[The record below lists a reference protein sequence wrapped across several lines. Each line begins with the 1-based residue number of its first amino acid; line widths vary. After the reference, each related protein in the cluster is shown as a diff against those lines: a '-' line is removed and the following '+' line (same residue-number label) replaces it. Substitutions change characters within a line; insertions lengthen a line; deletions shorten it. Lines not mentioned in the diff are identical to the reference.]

1 MSEFL
6 ISNPYLG
13 LSFLISLY
21 FVGYFTISKVASRI
35 LIDRSNGI
43 ARDPSRFFKFSEFFL
58 DLAGLIIVQ
67 VILDKSLIVELSLG
81 FLLNLLMKPLMLLY
95 LFFQLTY
102 FPPIMLRL
110 YNFLLYFSSVFAIF
124 DMIRQ
129 KYLLIDYY
137 SIFLYNVNA
146 PWNICSVPLL

>member
-81 FLLNLLMKPLMLLY
+81 FLLNLLMKPLMSALSLITMSKKDRDQLL
-95 LFFQLTY
+95 QKKKD
-102 FPPIMLRL
+102 
-110 YNFLLYFSSVFAIF
+110 
-124 DMIRQ
+124 DMQ
-129 KYLLIDYY
+129 KIIDE
-137 SIFLYNVNA
+137 IDDDDI
-146 PWNICSVPLL
+146 WKE

>member
-21 FVGYFTISKVASRI
+21 LVGYFTISKVASRI

-67 VILDKSLIVELSLG
+67 VILDKSLIVELGLG
-81 FLLNLLMKPLMLLY
+81 FLLNLLMKPLMSALSLITMSKKDRDQLL
-95 LFFQLTY
+95 QKKKD
-102 FPPIMLRL
+102 
-110 YNFLLYFSSVFAIF
+110 
-124 DMIRQ
+124 DMQ
-129 KYLLIDYY
+129 KIIDEIDDDDIWKEWY
-137 SIFLYNVNA
+137 ICIVKNVI
-146 PWNICSVPLL
+146 NISDGSM

>member
-67 VILDKSLIVELSLG
+67 VILDKSLIVELGLG
-81 FLLNLLMKPLMLLY
+81 FLLNLLMKPLMSALSLITMSKKDRDQLL
-95 LFFQLTY
+95 QKKKD
-102 FPPIMLRL
+102 
-110 YNFLLYFSSVFAIF
+110 
-124 DMIRQ
+124 DMQ
-129 KYLLIDYY
+129 KFIDE
-137 SIFLYNVNA
+137 IDDDDI
-146 PWNICSVPLL
+146 WKE

>member
-43 ARDPSRFFKFSEFFL
+43 AREPSRFFKFSEFFL

-67 VILDKSLIVELSLG
+67 VILDKSLIVELGLG
-81 FLLNLLMKPLMLLY
+81 FLLNLLMKPLMSALSLITMSKKDRDQLL
-95 LFFQLTY
+95 QKKKD
-102 FPPIMLRL
+102 
-110 YNFLLYFSSVFAIF
+110 
-124 DMIRQ
+124 DMQ
-129 KYLLIDYY
+129 KIIDE
-137 SIFLYNVNA
+137 IDDDDI
-146 PWNICSVPLL
+146 WKE

>member
-67 VILDKSLIVELSLG
+67 VILDKSLIVELGLG
-81 FLLNLLMKPLMLLY
+81 FLLNLLMKPLMSALSLITMSKKDRDQLL
-95 LFFQLTY
+95 QKKKD
-102 FPPIMLRL
+102 
-110 YNFLLYFSSVFAIF
+110 
-124 DMIRQ
+124 DMQ
-129 KYLLIDYY
+129 KIIDEIDDDDIWKEWY
-137 SIFLYNVNA
+137 ICIAKNVI
-146 PWNICSVPLL
+146 NISDGSM

>member
-13 LSFLISLY
+13 LSFLIPLY

-67 VILDKSLIVELSLG
+67 VILDKSLIVELGLG
-81 FLLNLLMKPLMLLY
+81 FLLNLLMKPLMSALSLITMSKKDRDQLL
-95 LFFQLTY
+95 QKKKD
-102 FPPIMLRL
+102 
-110 YNFLLYFSSVFAIF
+110 
-124 DMIRQ
+124 DMQ
-129 KYLLIDYY
+129 KIIDE
-137 SIFLYNVNA
+137 IDDDDI
-146 PWNICSVPLL
+146 WKE

>member
-21 FVGYFTISKVASRI
+21 LVGYFTISKVASRI

-58 DLAGLIIVQ
+58 DLVGLIIVQ
-67 VILDKSLIVELSLG
+67 VILDKSLIVELGLG
-81 FLLNLLMKPLMLLY
+81 FLLNLLMKPLMSALSLITMSKKDRDQLL
-95 LFFQLTY
+95 
-102 FPPIMLRL
+102 
-110 YNFLLYFSSVFAIF
+110 
-124 DMIRQ
+124 Q
-129 KYLLIDYY
+129 KKKDNMQKIIDE
-137 SIFLYNVNA
+137 IDDDDI
-146 PWNICSVPLL
+146 WKE

>member
-21 FVGYFTISKVASRI
+21 FIGYFTISKVASRI

-58 DLAGLIIVQ
+58 DLAGLIILH
-67 VILDKSLIVELSLG
+67 VILDKSLIVELGLG
-81 FLLNLLMKPLMLLY
+81 FLLNLLMKPLMSALSLITMSKKDRDQLL
-95 LFFQLTY
+95 QKKKD
-102 FPPIMLRL
+102 
-110 YNFLLYFSSVFAIF
+110 
-124 DMIRQ
+124 DMQ
-129 KYLLIDYY
+129 KIIDE
-137 SIFLYNVNA
+137 IDDDDI
-146 PWNICSVPLL
+146 WKE

>member
-21 FVGYFTISKVASRI
+21 FVGYFTLSQVASRI

-67 VILDKSLIVELSLG
+67 VILDKSLIVELGLG
-81 FLLNLLMKPLMLLY
+81 FLLNLLMKPLMSALSLITMSKKDRDQLL
-95 LFFQLTY
+95 QKKKD
-102 FPPIMLRL
+102 
-110 YNFLLYFSSVFAIF
+110 
-124 DMIRQ
+124 DMQ
-129 KYLLIDYY
+129 KIIDE
-137 SIFLYNVNA
+137 IDDDDI
-146 PWNICSVPLL
+146 WKE

>member
-67 VILDKSLIVELSLG
+67 VILDKSLIIELGLG
-81 FLLNLLMKPLMLLY
+81 FLLNLLMKPLMSALSLITMSKKDRDQLL
-95 LFFQLTY
+95 QKKKD
-102 FPPIMLRL
+102 
-110 YNFLLYFSSVFAIF
+110 
-124 DMIRQ
+124 DMQ
-129 KYLLIDYY
+129 KIIDE
-137 SIFLYNVNA
+137 IDDDDI
-146 PWNICSVPLL
+146 WKE

>member
-21 FVGYFTISKVASRI
+21 IVGYFTISKVASHI

-43 ARDPSRFFKFSEFFL
+43 ARDPSKFFKFSEFFL

-67 VILDKSLIVELSLG
+67 VILDKSLIVELGLG
-81 FLLNLLMKPLMLLY
+81 FLLNLLMKPLMSALSLITMSKKDRDQLL
-95 LFFQLTY
+95 QKKKD
-102 FPPIMLRL
+102 
-110 YNFLLYFSSVFAIF
+110 
-124 DMIRQ
+124 DMQ
-129 KYLLIDYY
+129 KIIDE
-137 SIFLYNVNA
+137 IDDDDI
-146 PWNICSVPLL
+146 WKE

>member
-43 ARDPSRFFKFSEFFL
+43 ARNPSKFFKFSEFFL

-67 VILDKSLIVELSLG
+67 VILDKSLIVELGLG
-81 FLLNLLMKPLMLLY
+81 FLLNLLMKPLMSALSLITMSKKDRDQLL
-95 LFFQLTY
+95 QKKKD
-102 FPPIMLRL
+102 
-110 YNFLLYFSSVFAIF
+110 
-124 DMIRQ
+124 DMQ
-129 KYLLIDYY
+129 KFIDE
-137 SIFLYNVNA
+137 IDDDDI
-146 PWNICSVPLL
+146 WKE

>member
-43 ARDPSRFFKFSEFFL
+43 VRDPSRFFKFSEFFL

-67 VILDKSLIVELSLG
+67 VILDKSLIVELGLG
-81 FLLNLLMKPLMLLY
+81 FLLNLLMKPLMSALSLITMSKKDRDQLL
-95 LFFQLTY
+95 QKKKD
-102 FPPIMLRL
+102 
-110 YNFLLYFSSVFAIF
+110 
-124 DMIRQ
+124 DMQ
-129 KYLLIDYY
+129 KIIDE
-137 SIFLYNVNA
+137 IDDDDI
-146 PWNICSVPLL
+146 WKE

>member
-43 ARDPSRFFKFSEFFL
+43 AREPSRFFKFSEFFL

-81 FLLNLLMKPLMLLY
+81 FLLNLLMKPLMSALSLITMSKKDRDQLL
-95 LFFQLTY
+95 QKKKD
-102 FPPIMLRL
+102 
-110 YNFLLYFSSVFAIF
+110 
-124 DMIRQ
+124 DMQ
-129 KYLLIDYY
+129 KIIDE
-137 SIFLYNVNA
+137 IDDDDI
-146 PWNICSVPLL
+146 WKE

>member
-67 VILDKSLIVELSLG
+67 VILDKSLIIELGLG
-81 FLLNLLMKPLMLLY
+81 FLLNLLMKPLMSALSLITMSKKDRDQLL
-95 LFFQLTY
+95 QKKKD
-102 FPPIMLRL
+102 
-110 YNFLLYFSSVFAIF
+110 
-124 DMIRQ
+124 DMQ
-129 KYLLIDYY
+129 KFIDE
-137 SIFLYNVNA
+137 IDDDDI
-146 PWNICSVPLL
+146 WKE

>member
-67 VILDKSLIVELSLG
+67 VILDKSLIVELGLG
-81 FLLNLLMKPLMLLY
+81 FLLNLLMKPLMSALSLITMSKKDRDQLL
-95 LFFQLTY
+95 QKKKD
-102 FPPIMLRL
+102 
-110 YNFLLYFSSVFAIF
+110 
-124 DMIRQ
+124 DMQ
-129 KYLLIDYY
+129 KIIDE
-137 SIFLYNVNA
+137 IDDDDI
-146 PWNICSVPLL
+146 WKE

>member
-67 VILDKSLIVELSLG
+67 VILDKSLIVELSLA
-81 FLLNLLMKPLMLLY
+81 FLLNLLMKPLMSALSLITMSKKDRDQLL
-95 LFFQLTY
+95 QKKKD
-102 FPPIMLRL
+102 
-110 YNFLLYFSSVFAIF
+110 
-124 DMIRQ
+124 DMQ
-129 KYLLIDYY
+129 KIIDE
-137 SIFLYNVNA
+137 IDDDDI
-146 PWNICSVPLL
+146 WKE

>member
-67 VILDKSLIVELSLG
+67 VILDKSLIVELGLG
-81 FLLNLLMKPLMLLY
+81 FLLNLLMKPLMSALSLITMSKKDRDQLL
-95 LFFQLTY
+95 
-102 FPPIMLRL
+102 
-110 YNFLLYFSSVFAIF
+110 
-124 DMIRQ
+124 Q
-129 KYLLIDYY
+129 KKKDDKKKIIDEIDDDDIWKEWY
-137 SIFLYNVNA
+137 ICIVKNVI
-146 PWNICSVPLL
+146 NISDGSM

>member
-21 FVGYFTISKVASRI
+21 LVGYFTISKVASRI

-67 VILDKSLIVELSLG
+67 VILDKSLIVELGLG
-81 FLLNLLMKPLMLLY
+81 FLLNLLMKPLMSALSLITMSKKDRDQLL
-95 LFFQLTY
+95 QKKKD
-102 FPPIMLRL
+102 
-110 YNFLLYFSSVFAIF
+110 
-124 DMIRQ
+124 DMQ
-129 KYLLIDYY
+129 KIIDE
-137 SIFLYNVNA
+137 IDDDDI
-146 PWNICSVPLL
+146 WKE

>member
-21 FVGYFTISKVASRI
+21 LVGYFTISKVASRI

-67 VILDKSLIVELSLG
+67 VILAKSLIVALGLG
-81 FLLNLLMKPLMLLY
+81 FLLNLLMKPLMSALSLITMSKKDRDQLL
-95 LFFQLTY
+95 QKKKD
-102 FPPIMLRL
+102 
-110 YNFLLYFSSVFAIF
+110 
-124 DMIRQ
+124 DMQ
-129 KYLLIDYY
+129 KFIDEIDDDDIWKEWY
-137 SIFLYNVNA
+137 ICIVKNVI
-146 PWNICSVPLL
+146 NISDGSM

>member
-6 ISNPYLG
+6 ISNTYLG

-67 VILDKSLIVELSLG
+67 VILDKSLIVELGLG
-81 FLLNLLMKPLMLLY
+81 FLLNLLMKPLMSALSLITMSKKDRDQLL
-95 LFFQLTY
+95 QKKKD
-102 FPPIMLRL
+102 
-110 YNFLLYFSSVFAIF
+110 
-124 DMIRQ
+124 DMQ
-129 KYLLIDYY
+129 KIIDE
-137 SIFLYNVNA
+137 IDDDDI
-146 PWNICSVPLL
+146 WKE

>member
-67 VILDKSLIVELSLG
+67 VILDKSLIVELGLG
-81 FLLNLLMKPLMLLY
+81 FLLNLLMKPLMSALSLITMSKKDRDQLL
-95 LFFQLTY
+95 QKKKD
-102 FPPIMLRL
+102 
-110 YNFLLYFSSVFAIF
+110 
-124 DMIRQ
+124 DMQ
-129 KYLLIDYY
+129 KIIDEIDDDDIWKEWY
-137 SIFLYNVNA
+137 ICIVKNVI
-146 PWNICSVPLL
+146 NISDVSM

>member
-67 VILDKSLIVELSLG
+67 VILDKSLLIELGLG
-81 FLLNLLMKPLMLLY
+81 FLLNLLMKPLMSALSLITMSKKDRDQLL
-95 LFFQLTY
+95 QKKKD
-102 FPPIMLRL
+102 
-110 YNFLLYFSSVFAIF
+110 
-124 DMIRQ
+124 DMQ
-129 KYLLIDYY
+129 KIIDE
-137 SIFLYNVNA
+137 IDDDDI
-146 PWNICSVPLL
+146 WKE

>member
-1 MSEFL
+1 MHMSEFL

-67 VILDKSLIVELSLG
+67 VILDKSLIVELGLG
-81 FLLNLLMKPLMLLY
+81 FLLNLLMKPLMSALSLITMSKKDRDQLL
-95 LFFQLTY
+95 QKKKD
-102 FPPIMLRL
+102 
-110 YNFLLYFSSVFAIF
+110 
-124 DMIRQ
+124 DMQ
-129 KYLLIDYY
+129 KFIDE
-137 SIFLYNVNA
+137 IDDDDI
-146 PWNICSVPLL
+146 WKE

>member
-67 VILDKSLIVELSLG
+67 VILDKSLIVELGLG
-81 FLLNLLMKPLMLLY
+81 FLLNLLMKPLMSALSLITMSKKDRDQLL
-95 LFFQLTY
+95 QKKKD
-102 FPPIMLRL
+102 
-110 YNFLLYFSSVFAIF
+110 
-124 DMIRQ
+124 DMQ
-129 KYLLIDYY
+129 KIIDEIDDDDIWKEWY
-137 SIFLYNVNA
+137 ICIVKNVI
-146 PWNICSVPLL
+146 NISDGSM

>member
-67 VILDKSLIVELSLG
+67 VILDKSLIVELGLG
-81 FLLNLLMKPLMLLY
+81 FLLSLLMKPLMSALSLITMSKKDRDQLL
-95 LFFQLTY
+95 QKKKD
-102 FPPIMLRL
+102 
-110 YNFLLYFSSVFAIF
+110 
-124 DMIRQ
+124 DMQ
-129 KYLLIDYY
+129 KIIDE
-137 SIFLYNVNA
+137 IDDDDI
-146 PWNICSVPLL
+146 WKE

>member
-21 FVGYFTISKVASRI
+21 LVGYFTISKVASRI

-67 VILDKSLIVELSLG
+67 VILDKSLIVELGLG
-81 FLLNLLMKPLMLLY
+81 FLLNLLMKPLMSALSLITMSKKDRDQLL
-95 LFFQLTY
+95 QKKKD
-102 FPPIMLRL
+102 
-110 YNFLLYFSSVFAIF
+110 
-124 DMIRQ
+124 DMQ
-129 KYLLIDYY
+129 KIIDEIDDDDIWKEWY
-137 SIFLYNVNA
+137 ICIVKNVI
-146 PWNICSVPLL
+146 NISDVSM

>member
-1 MSEFL
+1 MHMSEFL

-67 VILDKSLIVELSLG
+67 VILDKSLIVELGLG
-81 FLLNLLMKPLMLLY
+81 FLLNLLMKPLMSALSLITMSKKDRDQLL
-95 LFFQLTY
+95 QKKKD
-102 FPPIMLRL
+102 
-110 YNFLLYFSSVFAIF
+110 
-124 DMIRQ
+124 DMQ
-129 KYLLIDYY
+129 KIIDE
-137 SIFLYNVNA
+137 IDDDDI
-146 PWNICSVPLL
+146 WKE

>member
-21 FVGYFTISKVASRI
+21 LVGYFTISKVASRI
-35 LIDRSNGI
+35 WIDRSNGI

-67 VILDKSLIVELSLG
+67 VILDKSLIVELGLG
-81 FLLNLLMKPLMLLY
+81 FLLNLLMKPLMSALSLITMSKKDRDQLL
-95 LFFQLTY
+95 QKKKD
-102 FPPIMLRL
+102 
-110 YNFLLYFSSVFAIF
+110 
-124 DMIRQ
+124 DMQ
-129 KYLLIDYY
+129 KIIDE
-137 SIFLYNVNA
+137 IDDDDI
-146 PWNICSVPLL
+146 WKE

>member
-21 FVGYFTISKVASRI
+21 LVGYFTISKVASRI

-43 ARDPSRFFKFSEFFL
+43 AREPSRFFKFSEFFL

-67 VILDKSLIVELSLG
+67 VILDKSLIIELGLG
-81 FLLNLLMKPLMLLY
+81 FLLNLLMKPLMSALSLITMSKKDRDQLL
-95 LFFQLTY
+95 QKKKD
-102 FPPIMLRL
+102 
-110 YNFLLYFSSVFAIF
+110 
-124 DMIRQ
+124 DMQ
-129 KYLLIDYY
+129 KIIDE
-137 SIFLYNVNA
+137 IDDDDI
-146 PWNICSVPLL
+146 WKE

>member
-21 FVGYFTISKVASRI
+21 LVGYFTISKVASRI

-43 ARDPSRFFKFSEFFL
+43 AREPSRFFKFSEFFL

-67 VILDKSLIVELSLG
+67 VILDKSLIIELGLG
-81 FLLNLLMKPLMLLY
+81 FLLNLLMKPLMSALSLITMSKKDRDQLL
-95 LFFQLTY
+95 QKKKD
-102 FPPIMLRL
+102 
-110 YNFLLYFSSVFAIF
+110 
-124 DMIRQ
+124 DMQ
-129 KYLLIDYY
+129 KIIDEIDDDDIWKEWY
-137 SIFLYNVNA
+137 ICIVKNVI
-146 PWNICSVPLL
+146 NILDGSM